1 MADKGSRSSK
11 LHRYTD
17 FLPTNRKEMAA
28 WGWSDL
34 DILFVSGDAYIDHP
48 AFGVPLLARFL
59 VSHGY
64 RVGILA
70 QPDWRQSEALR
81 VMGRPRLFAA
91 VSGGAMDSMVNHYTA
106 ARKLRSN
113 DAYTPGG
120 RAGVRPNRAVIAYT
134 AAIKGAFK
142 GLPVVIGGIEAS
154 LRRLAHFDYWSDQV
168 RRSVLI
174 DSKAD
179 LLLYG
184 MAEKALLEL
193 AQRCAAGESPGQI
206 SDLAGS
212 AVICTELPEKCVEL
226 PSFEDVSNE
235 PDAFNR
241 AYCLASHEANP
252 YCGQPMVQGH
262 GSRWVLVNRPSLP
275 LTQSELD
282 DIYAL
287 PFSRRPHYSY
297 TESIP
302 AFQQI
307 RFSITS
313 HRGCFGGCAFCAIAS
328 HQGKV
333 IQSRSQSSIV
343 SEVATIA
350 QDREFRG
357 TITDVGGPTAN
368 MYGMRCGHPKA
379 HKSCRRGGGGGGGEG
394 CLFPEPC
401 RHLVVDDTAAVSLLE
416 KVRLLPAVQHVFVAS
431 GVRLDLLERQPDYF
445 RQLLRHHVGGLLKV
459 APETLSAKVARIMRK
474 PGPDSFADFLAR
486 FRQHSRDLDKRQAVV
501 PYMIAGHP
509 GCTLEDMVDT
519 ALFLKDNGLRVE
531 QVQEFTPTPG
541 TLATCMYHTGVDPET
556 GQNVHVA
563 KSPKERRL
571 QKALLLS
578 HLPENKNDVLQ
589 ALQACGRQ
597 DAAARLLGGTSAIPG
612 NPVSVPKR
620 SARRSRKK

>member
-1 MADKGSRSSK
+1 
-11 LHRYTD
+11 
-17 FLPTNRKEMAA
+17 MAA

-59 VSHGY
+59 VSHGF

-70 QPDWRQSEALR
+70 QPDWRKPEALR

-91 VSGGAMDSMVNHYTA
+91 VSAGAMDSMVNHYTA

-120 RAGVRPNRAVIAYT
+120 RAGARPNRAVIAYT

-154 LRRLAHFDYWSDQV
+154 LRRLAHFDYWTDQV

-174 DSKAD
+174 DAKAD

-193 AQRCAAGESPGQI
+193 AQRCAAGENPGQI
-206 SDLAGS
+206 SDLPGS
-212 AVICTELPEKCVEL
+212 AVICVSPPEKCVEI
-226 PSFEDVSNE
+226 PSYEDVSHE

-241 AYCLASHEANP
+241 AYCLAVHEANP
-252 YCGQPMVQGH
+252 YCGQSVVQRH

-282 DIYAL
+282 NIYAL
-287 PFSRRPHYSY
+287 PFSRRPHHSY

-313 HRGCFGGCAFCAIAS
+313 HRGCCGGCAFCAIAS
-328 HQGKV
+328 HQGKI
-333 IQSRSQSSIV
+333 IQSRSPLSIV
-343 SEVATIA
+343 SEVSTIA
-350 QDREFRG
+350 QDLEFRG

-379 HKSCRRGGGGGGGEG
+379 RKSCRREG

-401 RHLVVDDTAAVSLLE
+401 RHLVVDDRAAVSLLE

-431 GVRLDLLERQPDYF
+431 GVRLDLLERQPGYF
-445 RQLLRHHVGGLLKV
+445 GQLLKHHVGGLLKV
-459 APETLSAKVARIMRK
+459 APETLSAKVAHIMRK
-474 PGPDSFADFLAR
+474 PGPDSFTDFLAR
-486 FRQHSRDLDKRQAVV
+486 FRQQSRDLDKRQAVV

-519 ALFLKDNGLRVE
+519 ALFLKENGLRVE

-556 GQNVHVA
+556 GQHVHVA

-571 QKALLLS
+571 QKALLLW
-578 HLPENKNDVLQ
+578 HVPENKNDVLQ

-597 DAAARLLGGTSAIPG
+597 DVAARLLGGSPAIPG
-612 NPVSVPKR
+612 KPVLVAKR

>member
-1 MADKGSRSSK
+1 MADKGSRSSN

-70 QPDWRQSEALR
+70 QPDWRNPEALR
-81 VMGRPRLFAA
+81 VMGRPLLFAA
-91 VSGGAMDSMVNHYTA
+91 ISGGAMDSMVNHYTA

-120 RAGVRPNRAVIAYT
+120 RAGARPNRAVIAYT

-174 DSKAD
+174 DAKAD

-184 MAEKALLEL
+184 MAEKAVLEL

-212 AVICTELPEKCVEL
+212 AVICTEPPEKCVEL

-241 AYCLASHEANP
+241 AYCLATHEANP
-252 YCGQPMVQGH
+252 YCGQSVVQRH
-262 GSRWVLVNRPSLP
+262 GSRWVLVNPPSLP

-282 DIYAL
+282 EIYAL
-287 PFSRRPHYSY
+287 PFSRRPHPGYA
-297 TESIP
+297 EPIP
-302 AFQQI
+302 AFEQI

-313 HRGCFGGCAFCAIAS
+313 HRGCCGGCAFCAIAS

-333 IQSRSQSSIV
+333 IQSRSQSSIM

-350 QDREFRG
+350 QDNAFRG

-368 MYGMRCGHPKA
+368 MYGMTCGHPKA
-379 HKSCRRGGGGGGGEG
+379 RKSCRREG

-401 RHLVVDDTAAVSLLE
+401 RHLVVEDEAAASLLE
-416 KVRLLPAVQHVFVAS
+416 KVRSLPSVQHVFVAS
-431 GVRLDLLERQPDYF
+431 GVRLDLLERQPGYF
-445 RQLLRHHVGGLLKV
+445 RQLLTHHVGGLLKV
-459 APETLSAKVARIMRK
+459 APETLSAKVAGIMRK
-474 PGPDSFADFLAR
+474 PGPGSFTNFLAQ
-486 FRQHSRDLDKRQAVV
+486 FRQYSRDLDKRQAVV

-509 GCTLEDMVDT
+509 GCSLDDMVDT
-519 ALFLKDNGLRVE
+519 ALFLKENGLRVE

-556 GQNVHVA
+556 GQSVHVA

-589 ALQACGRQ
+589 ALQICGRQ
-597 DAAARLLGGTSAIPG
+597 DVAARLLGDTRQPPEKAS
-612 NPVSVPKR
+612 SLPKR
-620 SARRSRKK
+620 SPRRSRKK